1 MDVNVENLQIYSD
14 KTWLI
19 YVLDQIINNAIK
31 YAKES
36 PQLKIW
42 SEHHEEQSIY
52 ILRTMEKVF
61 NHKICLE
68 FLKKD
73 LLVKIIIM
81 DNINLLEWDYIW
93 WKKSFLN

>member
-1 MDVNVENLQIYSD
+1 MD

-42 SEHHEEQSIY
+42 SEHHEEQINLY
-52 ILRTMEKVF
+52 IED
-61 NHKICLE
+61 NGEGIHHKICLE